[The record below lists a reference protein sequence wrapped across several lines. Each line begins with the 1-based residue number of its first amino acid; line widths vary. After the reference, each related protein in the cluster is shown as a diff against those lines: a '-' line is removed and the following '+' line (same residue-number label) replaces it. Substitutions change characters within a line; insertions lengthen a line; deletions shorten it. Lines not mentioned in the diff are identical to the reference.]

1 VSGFLDQMA
10 ASSTARYAAALAA
23 VPLAEVRAAALARAP
38 APPLRLDGC
47 FDLIAELKLR
57 SPALGQLGTLQQDD
71 ALEQRVAA
79 YARGGAAAV
88 SVLTEPDRFDGSL
101 DHLRRA
107 VAVLN
112 PLGVPA
118 MRKDF
123 LVAPY
128 QLYEARA
135 AGAGGALLIVR
146 MLPAAVLE
154 EMLDVAAEL
163 GLWILLEAF
172 DEADIAVM
180 NALVARRQ
188 TQKGLLLGVNSRDLQ
203 TLQVVPERLLTM
215 AGLLPAHLPRV
226 AESGVGNAADAA
238 AMARAG
244 WTMALVGTA
253 LMSATAGAEPLA
265 QAMLAAARESREQA
279 PSHKEIG
286 ALVGG
291 SLLPTL
297 PCGSELARDSG
308 ERL

>member
-1 VSGFLDQMA
+1 MSGFLDQMA
-10 ASSTARYAAALAA
+10 ASSSARYAAALATA
-23 VPLAEVRAAALARAP
+23 PLAEVRAAALARAP
-38 APPLRLDGC
+38 APALRLDGR
-47 FDLIAELKLR
+47 FDLIAEMKLR

-101 DHLRRA
+101 EHLRRA
-107 VAVLN
+107 VAVLD

-146 MLPAAVLE
+146 MLAPAVLE

-180 NALVARRQ
+180 NELVARRR
-188 TQKGLLLGVNSRDLQ
+188 TQEGLLLGVNSRDLQ

-215 AGLLPAHLPRV
+215 AHLLPAHLPRV
-226 AESGVGNAADAA
+226 AESGV
-238 AMARAG
+238 
-244 WTMALVGTA
+244 
-253 LMSATAGAEPLA
+253 
-265 QAMLAAARESREQA
+265 
-279 PSHKEIG
+279 
-286 ALVGG
+286 
-291 SLLPTL
+291 
-297 PCGSELARDSG
+297 
-308 ERL
+308 